1 MKMMMMYV
9 IKGFEEKNLT
19 ASWCSFGNKRW
30 VTLTK
35 PAFRNIRVSIHD
47 NGYNTMLSGSMIT
60 FLAQS

>member
-1 MKMMMMYV
+1 MMMMMM
-9 IKGFEEKNLT
+9 IMMIFEGKNLT
-19 ASWCSFGNKRW
+19 ASSWSFGNNRW